1 MIKIEK
7 VQGSQNE
14 VPKLEINIDTVYLR
28 DNIVKKSDD
37 EGNSYWEYDEI
48 QMTLNEYFK
57 KIIPDNEKAS
67 AELSLLF
74 STYQAQV
81 DAALAELSIL
91 VGGKDNV

>member
-7 VQGSQNE
+7 VQGSQNK

>member
-1 MIKIEK
+1 MAKYKK

-14 VPKLEINIDTVYLR
+14 VPKLEINVDTVYLR
-28 DNIVKKSDD
+28 DNIVKKSNE
-37 EGNSYWEYDEI
+37 EGNPYWEYDEV

-57 KIIPDNEKAS
+57 KVIPDNEKAS

-81 DAALAELSIL
+81 DSALAELSIL
-91 VGGKDNV
+91 IGGKDNV

>member
-1 MIKIEK
+1 MAKYKK

-14 VPKLEINIDTVYLR
+14 VPNLEINVDTVYLR
-28 DNIVKKSDD
+28 DNIVKKSNE
-37 EGNSYWEYDEI
+37 EGNPYWEYDEV

-57 KIIPDNEKAS
+57 KVIPDNEKAS

-81 DAALAELSIL
+81 DSALAELSIL
-91 VGGKDNV
+91 IGGKDNV

>member
-28 DNIVKKSDD
+28 NNIVKKNDD

-57 KIIPDNEKAS
+57 KIIPDNEKAC

-81 DAALAELSIL
+81 DSALAELSIL